1 MFLNKIRKKLGLY
14 DLRLEEIKWVKKNIG
29 EKYVDEFIEKYDKVN
44 QGIPIGG
51 IEETVIFLHLIEKIK
66 SEI

>member
-1 MFLNKIRKKLGLY
+1 MFLNKIRRKLGLY
-14 DLRLEEIKWVKKNIG
+14 DLRTEGIKWVRKNIG

-51 IEETVIFLHLIEKIK
+51 NEETVIFLHLIEKIK